1 MPSLGRSTQLLALA
15 LTICLA
21 ACGKKRE
28 AGPEG
33 DIVASLTAPTID
45 GPAFDPAKLRGKPGL
60 VMFVSPTCPHC
71 IDELTAAPKVARDN
85 DANAVAVFIV
95 GKAENAKGV
104 IEHTKFEGPV
114 LIDDGTLKKKYG
126 VRAVPYTVVV
136 NAEGR
141 ATEVLRGAV
150 GADRLADALDD
161 AR

>member
-1 MPSLGRSTQLLALA
+1 MPSLARSTQLVLA

-21 ACGKKRE
+21 GCTKKE

-33 DIVASLTAPTID
+33 DIVGTLQGTTID
-45 GPAFDPAKLRGKPGL
+45 GTPFDPATLRGKPGL

-71 IDELTAAPKVARDN
+71 VDELTAAPKITK

-104 IEHTKFEGPV
+104 VEHTKFNGPV
-114 LIDDGTLKKKYG
+114 IIDDGSLRKKYG

-141 ATEVLRGAV
+141 ATEALRGAQ
-150 GADRLADALDD
+150 GADRLAEALAD